1 MPRSADGAPD
11 HTFLAIRHD
20 APSSPVTPTTSRD
33 ERARWIADS
42 GGGVRAESGPLAAN
56 GLDR

>member
-1 MPRSADGAPD
+1 MPRSTDGVPD
-11 HTFLAIRHD
+11 HTFPAILHD
-20 APSSPVTPTTSRD
+20 APSSPVTPTTSPD
-33 ERARWIADS
+33 ERARRFADS